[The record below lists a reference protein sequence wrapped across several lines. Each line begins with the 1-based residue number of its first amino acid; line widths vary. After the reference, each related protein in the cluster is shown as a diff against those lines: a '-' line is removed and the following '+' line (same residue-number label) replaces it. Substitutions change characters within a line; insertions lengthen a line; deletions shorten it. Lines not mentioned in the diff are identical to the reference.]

1 MLAMGE
7 PSRPTAAM
15 EIQTAFWSDRAA
27 AGHALAAA
35 LAPWRH
41 HPSAVVIGL
50 PRGGIAVAAEV
61 ARSLG
66 LPLAP
71 WAVRKIGHPGDPE
84 CAIGAVAPGGVVLW
98 DRGRLEA
105 LALTPRQ
112 QRQLV
117 DEQMEELRRRQV
129 AFGDP
134 PSEILRGRLLI
145 VVDDGV
151 ATGLTVRAA
160 LLSLAQLEPGGL
172 ILAVPVVE
180 DCVVPQLEPLVDRLV
195 ALARVKGLRAVGLH
209 YRRFEQ
215 LGDDDVTALLQAAGR
230 LRFGGD
236 SRP

>member
-7 PSRPTAAM
+7 TFRPEAAM
-15 EIQTAFWSDRAA
+15 EIQTALWSDRGA
-27 AGHALAAA
+27 AGRDLAAA

-50 PRGGIAVAAEV
+50 PRGGVAVAAEV

-66 LPLAP
+66 LPLAT
-71 WAVRKIGHPGDPE
+71 WAVRKIGHPLDPE

-98 DRGRLEA
+98 DRDRLEA

-117 DEQMEELRRRQV
+117 DEQVEELRRRQE

-134 PSEILRGRLLI
+134 PAEALRGRLLI
-145 VVDDGV
+145 VVDDGI

-160 LLSLAQLEPGGL
+160 LISLAQLEPDGL

-180 DCVVPQLEPLVDRLV
+180 ASVVPELEPLVESLV
-195 ALARVKGLRAVGLH
+195 ALARVEGLRAVGLH
-209 YRRFEQ
+209 YLRFEQ
-215 LGDDDVTALLQAAGR
+215 LGDDDVTALLKAAGR
-230 LRFGGD
+230 LRLGGD
-236 SRP
+236 PRP